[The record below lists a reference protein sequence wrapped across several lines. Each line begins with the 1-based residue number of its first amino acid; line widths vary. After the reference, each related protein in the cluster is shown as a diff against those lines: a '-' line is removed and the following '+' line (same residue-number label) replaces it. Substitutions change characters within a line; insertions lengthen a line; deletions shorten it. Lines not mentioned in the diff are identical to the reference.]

1 MKTKAWVWLVA
12 SMLAG
17 GLVLEAAAQD
27 EEPAT
32 YCRFVKER
40 KDDFAWENDKIAF
53 RAYGPA
59 LRGAPEDS
67 GVEVWLKCV
76 DYPIIDAWYKR
87 SADGY
92 SFQQDHGEGYVPF
105 TAGASRGCGGLAL
118 WVDGKM
124 VPSNV
129 FKSNRIEKKT
139 KDESV
144 FVLNYEWRH
153 GGATYTEEKR
163 ITIQLGD
170 RVYKASSTFKK
181 NGKPVE
187 NLKLAVGLVRQHEC
201 AEIDQDLAEGWLS
214 VWESVDGQWLGTGIV
229 MDAARIEETLIH
241 ASDQG
246 AADHALILAKTDAE
260 GKIEYYAGY
269 GWEKAGEITSR
280 EEWMRYLSSFARSQP
295 SS

>member
-153 GGATYTEEKR
+153 GGATYTEEK
-163 ITIQLGD
+163 LGSPLNQGFPL
-170 RVYKASSTFKK
+170 RGSLMGNMGSSILGQNQDAQRQNEEK
-181 NGKPVE
+181 NF
-187 NLKLAVGLVRQHEC
+187 RHQ
-201 AEIDQDLAEGWLS
+201 S
-214 VWESVDGQWLGTGIV
+214 T
-229 MDAARIEETLIH
+229 
-241 ASDQG
+241 
-246 AADHALILAKTDAE
+246 
-260 GKIEYYAGY
+260 
-269 GWEKAGEITSR
+269 
-280 EEWMRYLSSFARSQP
+280 SSFPVFHSVAP
-295 SS
+295 LNIC